1 MTLARAIR
9 DRTPQ
14 LATIVGPPGIGKSRL
29 ARELVQRADAQ
40 VFVGRCLSYG
50 EGITYWPLA
59 EVAAQLGD
67 VRSALEGEAS
77 VAEPRALSRDPRLA
91 SSSSRDYDSAMKT
104 CCALFGAHV
113 QSEVDYPFNGCEVR
127 RAG

>member
-1 MTLARAIR
+1 MHAVGEFRDLVAIKTR
-9 DRTPQ
+9 DGR
-14 LATIVGPPGIGKSRL
+14 RL
-29 ARELVQRADAQ
+29 AKSIDYPNIERRSSTITHQIRWNPSLPRAR
-40 VFVGRCLSYG
+40 FVSIDYEHRG
-50 EGITYWPLA
+50 PL
-59 EVAAQLGD
+59 
-67 VRSALEGEAS
+67 

-91 SSSSRDYDSAMKT
+91 SSSPRDYDSAMKT